1 VIKAIKATAKISL
14 VPAGVLETETESDKE
29 EDDAKG
35 KETARSKRQ
44 KTNIDD
50 CILKTST
57 SVYNTNEYFFRAN
70 SKLAI
75 MTRCVTA
82 AVDAIGLDFLE
93 LVPDVQAELVPDVQ
107 AQSDGCCLVFGLA
120 FTQQYVCAS
129 LSCEGPCAVAIP
141 TH

>member
-14 VPAGVLETETESDKE
+14 VPAGVLETEAESDKE

-93 LVPDVQAELVPDVQ
+93 LVPDVQA
-107 AQSDGCCLVFGLA
+107 QSDGCCLVFGLA